1 MPDSESMT
9 VQAQAALADPSS
21 LTTMQITMRL
31 DGLREILEARLDGM
45 DKAIAVAS
53 KYPTDI
59 DKAINSFSGI
69 VEEKFKTMQER
80 FNTYDEKFSSIG
92 TQFKERDTRG
102 EQTQKDSK
110 VAVDAALQAAKEAV
124 GEQNKSSALAIAKS
138 EASTTKQIDQIG
150 IIMSTSQKALDEKID
165 DLRQRLTN
173 MDGQKKG
180 MGDIWGFII
189 GIVGMLSAVVT
200 IAVTMTRHA

>member
-1 MPDSESMT
+1 
-9 VQAQAALADPSS
+9 
-21 LTTMQITMRL
+21 
-31 DGLREILEARLDGM
+31 
-45 DKAIAVAS
+45 
-53 KYPTDI
+53 
-59 DKAINSFSGI
+59 
-69 VEEKFKTMQER
+69 MQER
-80 FNTYDEKFSSIG
+80 FNTYDEKFASIG

-165 DLRQRLTN
+165 DLRTRLTN
-173 MDGQKKG
+173 MDGRSKG
-180 MGDIWGFII
+180 IGDSWGVL
-189 GIVGMLSAVVT
+189 VGLVGLVAAVISVVVMLS
-200 IAVTMTRHA
+200 RRG